1 MRLPFFVYRA
11 GRARGIENDV
21 RIMFKNGGVACGR
34 NDIFL
39 GTVFV
44 QFVSM
49 VHNPER
55 SGALWGVLPLLEIP
69 REFYRA
75 ISALPNPPKRLK

>member
-44 QFVSM
+44 QFSAWFITLSV
-49 VHNPER
+49 VGL
-55 SGALWGVLPLLEIP
+55 SG
-69 REFYRA
+69 EFYHF
-75 ISALPNPPKRLK
+75 